1 MNPSAGAVLLIF
13 GISGIIAFI
22 AAIYFA
28 YENISSQTIVLSVA
42 AFSGA
47 FVLLS
52 IQFFLE
58 LKGESDSYVFTGEYT
73 LDRKLPQM
81 ASAFYSDSHPG
92 TLRGT
97 TELETSDKVAR
108 KTPKTFKDIPPH
120 ILAMDMAVSSFMA
133 MLLGYQPD
141 WQGKPRVL
149 NARYTFGMQSFMRVS
164 TDTDCTVLSPTE
176 LKRQLESSGNVFADL
191 DLTILGASGV
201 CLPRHSKVFTTRTSV
216 TLSNPWCKVVLT
228 VQEPNSFLPGRP
240 ELIQAGKPRTIQDE
254 KLPDGTS
261 RFTNML
267 VPIDVRID
275 YHALYSKHR
284 EMKKVREWTSQ
295 LIPAIQ
301 AWYEGTGNKFVQFKS
316 HLEK

>member
-1 MNPSAGAVLLIF
+1 MSPSAGVVLLTF
-13 GISGIIAFI
+13 GISGLLAFI
-22 AAIYFA
+22 AAVYFA

-52 IQFFLE
+52 IQFILE
-58 LKGESDSYVFTGEYT
+58 LKGESDSHGFSAEYT

-81 ASAFYSDSHPG
+81 ASAFYSDAHPG
-92 TLRGT
+92 MLRGT
-97 TELETSDKVAR
+97 TEMETSDKVAR
-108 KTPKTFKDIPPH
+108 KTPKAFKDNPPEV
-120 ILAMDMAVSSFMA
+120 LARDMAVASFMA

-149 NARYTFGMQSFMRVS
+149 NARYTFGMQSFKRVS
-164 TDTDCTVLSPTE
+164 TDTDCTVVSPTE
-176 LKRQLESSGNVFADL
+176 VKRQLESSGNLFADL
-191 DLTILGASGV
+191 DLTILGPAGV
-201 CLPRHSKVFTTRTSV
+201 CLPKHSEVFITRTSV

-240 ELIQAGKPRTIQDE
+240 ELIQVGKPRTIQDE

-261 RFTNML
+261 RFTSML
-267 VPIDVRID
+267 MPIDIRID
-275 YHALYSKHR
+275 YHALYAKHR

-301 AWYEGTGNKFVQFKS
+301 VWYEGTGNRFMQFKS